1 MRTGEF
7 LYSSMVQP
15 SMNPLTAFQH
25 FMHAL
30 PLVSYTWNEHAFR
43 SISIARSA
51 AHNFSFLAVN
61 LDDDA
66 QNLPP
71 SYPESTFQSSSP
83 ISLIF
88 STDARLQRGT
98 PSHIRS
104 AVTNAGPAHPQK
116 AEEGDEAATD
126 ISRIKA
132 LSVPLFRKV
141 VVQLLLYPP

>member
-1 MRTGEF
+1 M
-7 LYSSMVQP
+7 
-15 SMNPLTAFQH
+15 PLLCF
-25 FMHAL
+25 
-30 PLVSYTWNEHAFR
+30 SYTWNERAFR

-71 SYPESTFQSSSP
+71 SYPQSTLQSSLA
-83 ISLIF
+83 ILLTF
-88 STDARLQRGT
+88 STGARLQRGT
-98 PSHIRS
+98 PFQIRS

-116 AEEGDEAATD
+116 AEEADEAATD
-126 ISRIKA
+126 NSRIKA
-132 LSVPLFRKV
+132 LSTPLFRKV